1 MEPVASRYALA
12 LTKIANESTKMQA
25 YLDACQ
31 QLLQLIQTDP
41 TLLHFLTNEFY
52 ERSTKFKLLDEL
64 FIESNW
70 LQLGSFLKV
79 LIQNRRTRYLEKI
92 LIETIGSLRVQ
103 LEKQVGFIYSVSALT
118 KDQITQLTEV
128 LSSHLGHPITLT
140 NQLDERLIGG
150 FRIDI
155 QGKIFDASLLH
166 QLSTLKQRLLK
177 RG

>member
-25 YLDACQ
+25 YLDASY
-31 QLLQLIQTDP
+31 QLLQLIQSDP

-52 ERSTKFKLLDEL
+52 DKPTKFKFIDQL
-64 FIESNW
+64 FTSSEW
-70 LQLGSFLKV
+70 LQLGSFMKV
-79 LIQNRRTRYLEKI
+79 LIQNHRIRSLEKI
-92 LIETIGSLRVQ
+92 LIETIESLRNQ
-103 LEKQVGFIYSVSALT
+103 LEQQVGLIYSVNPLT
-118 KDQITQLTEV
+118 QSQINQLSDV
-128 LSSHLGHPITLT
+128 LSQHLGHPVTLT
-140 NQLDERLIGG
+140 NRLDDRLIGG

>member
-12 LTKIANESTKMQA
+12 LTKIANESKNMQA
-25 YLDACQ
+25 YLDICQ

-52 ERSTKFKLLDEL
+52 ERPMKFKLVDDL
-64 FIESNW
+64 FVPSTW

-79 LIQNRRTRYLEKI
+79 LIQNHRTRYLEKI
-92 LIETIGSLRVQ
+92 LLETIGTLRVQ
-103 LEKQVGFIYSVSALT
+103 LEKQVGFIYSVTALT
-118 KDQITQLTEV
+118 KEQINQLTDV
-128 LSSHLGHPITLT
+128 LSTHLGHPITLT

>member
-12 LTKIANESTKMQA
+12 LTKIANESTNMQA
-25 YLDACQ
+25 YLDASNH
-31 QLLQLIQTDP
+31 LLQLIQSDP

-52 ERSTKFKLLDEL
+52 DKPTKFKFIDSL
-64 FIESNW
+64 FPPAEW
-70 LQLGSFLKV
+70 LQLGSFMKV
-79 LIQNRRTRYLEKI
+79 LIQNRRIRSLEKI
-92 LIETIGSLRVQ
+92 LLETIESLRNQ
-103 LEKQVGFIYSVSALT
+103 LEQQVGLIYSVTALT
-118 KDQITQLTEV
+118 QTQINQLSAV
-128 LSSHLGHPITLT
+128 LSQHLGHPVTLT
-140 NQLDERLIGG
+140 NRLDDRLIGG

>member
-12 LTKIANESTKMQA
+12 LTKIANESKNKQA
-25 YLDACQ
+25 YLDACH

-52 ERSTKFKLLDEL
+52 EKPVKFKLVDEL
-64 FIESNW
+64 FGSTTW
-70 LQLGSFLKV
+70 LQLGSFIKV
-79 LIQNRRTRYLEKI
+79 LVQNRRTRYLEKI
-92 LIETIGSLRVQ
+92 LIEGIESLRVQ
-103 LEKQVGFIYSVSALT
+103 LEKQVGFIYSVTALT
-118 KDQITQLTEV
+118 KEQIIQLTDV
-128 LSSHLGHPITLT
+128 LSTHLGHPISLT
-140 NQLDERLIGG
+140 NQIDERLIGG

>member
-12 LTKIANESTKMQA
+12 LTKIANESNQMQH
-25 YLDACQ
+25 YLAASQ

-52 ERSTKFKLLDEL
+52 EKSTKFTLIDQL
-64 FIESNW
+64 FDDSNW
-70 LQLGSFLKV
+70 FKLGSFLKV
-79 LIQNRRTRYLEKI
+79 LVQSRRTRFLEKI
-92 LIETIGSLRVQ
+92 LIEVIHGLQVQ
-103 LEKQVGFIYSVSALT
+103 LQQQVGLIYSVSALT
-118 KDQITQLTEV
+118 KEQINQLTEV
-128 LSSHLGHPITLT
+128 LATHLGHPITLT

-155 QGKIFDASLLH
+155 QGKIFDASMLH

>member
-1 MEPVASRYALA
+1 MEPIASRYALA
-12 LTKIANESTKMQA
+12 LTKIANESKNMQA

-52 ERSTKFKLLDEL
+52 EKPVKFKLVDEL
-64 FIESNW
+64 FGSTTW
-70 LQLGSFLKV
+70 LQLGSFIKV
-79 LIQNRRTRYLEKI
+79 LVQNRRTRYLEKI
-92 LIETIGSLRVQ
+92 LIEGIESLRVQ
-103 LEKQVGFIYSVSALT
+103 LEKQVGLIYSVTALT
-118 KDQITQLTEV
+118 KEQINQLTDV
-128 LSSHLGHPITLT
+128 LSTHLGHPISLT

>member
-12 LTKIANESTKMQA
+12 LTKIANESKMMQA
-25 YLDACQ
+25 YLDLSQ
-31 QLLQLIQTDP
+31 KLLQLIQTDP
-41 TLLHFLTNEFY
+41 TLLHFLNNEFY
-52 ERSTKFKLLDEL
+52 QRSTKFKLLDEL
-64 FIESNW
+64 FIETTW

-79 LIQNRRTRYLEKI
+79 LVQNRRTRYLEKI
-92 LIETIGSLRVQ
+92 LIETIESLRIQ
-103 LEKQVGFIYSVSALT
+103 LDKQVGFIYSVTALT
-118 KDQITQLTEV
+118 KEQITQLTDV
-128 LSSHLGHPITLT
+128 LSTHLGHPISLT

>member
-12 LTKIANESTKMQA
+12 LTKLANESTQMQA
-25 YLDACQ
+25 YLQASQ
-31 QLLQLIQTDP
+31 QLLELIQTDP

-52 ERSTKFKLLDEL
+52 EKSTKFTLLDDL
-64 FIESNW
+64 FVDTTW
-70 LQLGSFLKV
+70 LNLGSFLKV
-79 LIQNRRTRYLEKI
+79 LVQRRRIRYLEKI
-92 LIETIGSLRVQ
+92 LIEVITNLRVQ
-103 LEKQVGFIYSVSALT
+103 LEQQVGLIYSVSALT
-118 KDQITQLTEV
+118 QDQISQLTDV
-128 LSSHLGHPITLT
+128 LSTHLGHPISLT
-140 NQLDERLIGG
+140 NQLDPRLIGG

>member
-1 MEPVASRYALA
+1 MEPIASRYALA
-12 LTKIANESTKMQA
+12 LTKIANESKNLQA

-52 ERSTKFKLLDEL
+52 EKPVKFKLVDQL
-64 FIESNW
+64 FVTTTW
-70 LQLGSFLKV
+70 LQLGSFIKV
-79 LIQNRRTRYLEKI
+79 LVQNRRTRYLEKI
-92 LIETIGSLRVQ
+92 LIEGIESLRVQ
-103 LEKQVGFIYSVSALT
+103 LEKQVGLIYSVTALT
-118 KDQITQLTEV
+118 KEQINQLADV
-128 LSSHLGHPITLT
+128 LSTHLGHPISLT

>member
-12 LTKIANESTKMQA
+12 LTKIANESNQMQA
-25 YLDACQ
+25 YLAASQ

-52 ERSTKFKLLDEL
+52 EKPTKFKLLDQL
-64 FIESNW
+64 FVGDNW
-70 LQLGSFLKV
+70 LKLGSFLKV
-79 LIQNRRTRYLEKI
+79 LVQRRRTRYLEKI
-92 LIETIGSLRVQ
+92 LIEVISNLRVQ
-103 LEKQVGFIYSVSALT
+103 LEQQVGLIYSVSPLT
-118 KDQITQLTEV
+118 KEQIAQLSEV
-128 LSSHLGHPITLT
+128 LSVHLGHPISLT
-140 NQLDERLIGG
+140 NQLDEKLIGG

>member
-12 LTKIANESTKMQA
+12 LTKIANEGNQMQA
-25 YLDACQ
+25 YLAASQ

-52 ERSTKFKLLDEL
+52 EKPTKFKLLDQL
-64 FIESNW
+64 FLGDSW
-70 LQLGSFLKV
+70 LKLGSFLKV
-79 LIQNRRTRYLEKI
+79 LVQSRRTRYLEKI
-92 LIETIGSLRVQ
+92 LIEVIGNLRIQ
-103 LEKQVGFIYSVSALT
+103 LEQQVGLIYSVSPLT
-118 KDQITQLTEV
+118 KEQIAQLSGV
-128 LSSHLGHPITLT
+128 LSDHLGHPISLT

>member
-1 MEPVASRYALA
+1 
-12 LTKIANESTKMQA
+12 
-25 YLDACQ
+25 
-31 QLLQLIQTDP
+31 
-41 TLLHFLTNEFY
+41 
-52 ERSTKFKLLDEL
+52 
-64 FIESNW
+64 
-70 LQLGSFLKV
+70 
-79 LIQNRRTRYLEKI
+79 

-118 KDQITQLTEV
+118 NDQITQLTEV
-128 LSSHLGHPITLT
+128 LSSHLGYPVTLT